1 MCCHKVRT
9 ATSKTQVSH
18 SIESRRSNEIDFLP
32 PATAYISGIPLTRL
46 CLRRRRRTRRA
57 EGCGCRGPVEIL
69 VDRWGVPHIYAKNEA
84 DLFFAQGFN
93 AARDRLFQ
101 IDLWRRRGLGQ
112 LSEVFGPA
120 YIEQDRATRLFLYR
134 GDMKTDWAVYSPD
147 SQQVAQSFAAG
158 INAYIG
164 WLEEHPDRMPF
175 EFKKLNYKPARWAA
189 EDVVRIRSHG
199 LSGNLLDEVERAK
212 VVCAADL
219 KSDEIRSKLEP
230 PWQTRIPEGLD
241 PCLPE
246 NVLKTFVLAT
256 QQVHF
261 TPESSALSAAQSD
274 ASSSVDYAAEL
285 RAESNNWVIA
295 AAKSAT

>member
-1 MCCHKVRT
+1 MKSPFFRSRPLAFQAFLLLTAVCVGGVVARAGQKVAVAAET
-9 ATSKTQVSH
+9 IA
-18 SIESRRSNEIDFLP
+18 LP
-32 PATAYISGIPLTRL
+32 G
-46 CLRRRRRTRRA
+46 LR
-57 EGCGCRGPVEIL
+57 EPVEIL

-147 SQQVAQSFAAG
+147 SRQIAQSFAAG

-164 WLEEHPDRMPF
+164 WLEQHPDRMPF

-199 LSGNLLDEVERAK
+199 LSGTCSMR
-212 VVCAADL
+212 
-219 KSDEIRSKLEP
+219 
-230 PWQTRIPEGLD
+230 
-241 PCLPE
+241 
-246 NVLKTFVLAT
+246 
-256 QQVHF
+256 
-261 TPESSALSAAQSD
+261 SSAPKWSALRISSPTKFVP
-274 ASSSVDYAAEL
+274 SSSRLGKPVFL
-285 RAESNNWVIA
+285 RASTLA
-295 AAKSAT
+295 CLKMS

>member
-1 MCCHKVRT
+1 MKSTFFRC
-9 ATSKTQVSH
+9 
-18 SIESRRSNEIDFLP
+18 
-32 PATAYISGIPLTRL
+32 GPLTFQAFL
-46 CLRRRRRTRRA
+46 LLACV
-57 EGCGCRGPVEIL
+57 CGGGGAALAGQKDAVAAQPMLWPGAREPVEIL
-69 VDRWGVPHIYAKNEA
+69 VGRWGVPHIYAKNEA

-147 SQQVAQSFAAG
+147 SRQIAQSFAAG
-158 INAYIG
+158 INAYIA

-175 EFKKLNYKPARWAA
+175 EFKKLNYMPARWAA

-261 TPESSALSAAQSD
+261 TPESSALSAAQNA
-274 ASSSVDYAAEL
+274 ASSSVDNAAEVP
-285 RAESNNWVIA
+285 AESTTSVSPPPTPSPA
-295 AAKSAT
+295 PAT